1 MFGRKAKIYIMI
13 IIVIIVMIIIIMVYF
28 STMIAAL
35 VLFPILLLQ
44 CLDYM
49 SELIKLGSLA
59 RNLFDSL

>member
-1 MFGRKAKIYIMI
+1 MI
-13 IIVIIVMIIIIMVYF
+13 IIVIIVMIIIIVVYF